1 MAKRLPLLVSLYGE
15 VVAELTSAGP
25 GQITC
30 RYTEQARGR
39 WPLNLPL
46 LSCSLP
52 LTRRPHK
59 NAGPFFRGLLPEGV
73 ALAAVAAVARVPT
86 FDTYGIL
93 ARFGRDIAGA
103 AVISSD
109 AEAHGP
115 GRVVDYPR
123 DELEEDVAALE
134 ERPLALHDDSELSLP
149 GLQNKLLLVWT
160 PHGWGRPA
168 GGYPSTH
175 ILKVEDRRYSGMV
188 TMEAACLHL
197 ARAIGLTSV
206 EAHVERIGGLDC
218 IIVSRYDRCVDPD
231 SGSVMRTHQEDICQA
246 LGIDIDRF
254 ERRAK
259 YQEFDGPGWRDA
271 AGLLT
276 RHAGEAAPVQLRQLL
291 RATVFT
297 QVIGNSDAHG
307 KNLALVHPEPGTVVL
322 APLYDT
328 VPTAMWPN
336 LPDRAAM
343 WVNGQ
348 HRLSAVTIEDLVTE
362 ARSWPMSDRT
372 ARQVV
377 SETTEQLLVAIAQID
392 VPDDLATLVNT
403 RARTL
408 LGTAGQPDG

>member
-1 MAKRLPLLVSLYGE
+1 MARRPPLLVQLYGE

-25 GQITC
+25 SQVTC

-59 NAGPFFRGLLPEGV
+59 SAGPFFRGLLPEGA
-73 ALAAVAAVARVPT
+73 ALAAVAAEARVPT
-86 FDTYGIL
+86 YDTFGIL

-103 AVISSD
+103 AVIGSD
-109 AEAHGP
+109 GQAHGQ
-115 GRVVDYPR
+115 GHVADYPR
-123 DELEEDVAALE
+123 DELEVDVADLE
-134 ERPLALHDDSELSLP
+134 ERPLALHDDSALSLP
-149 GLQNKLLLVWT
+149 GLQNKLLLVST

-175 ILKVEDRRYSGMV
+175 ILKVEDRRYPGMA

-206 EAHVERIGGLDC
+206 EAHVERIGGVDC

-231 SGSVMRTHQEDICQA
+231 SGSVTRTHQEDVCQA
-246 LGIDIDRF
+246 LGVDIDGF
-254 ERRAK
+254 ERPAK
-259 YQEFDGPGWRDA
+259 YQEFGGPGWRDVA
-271 AGLLT
+271 ALLAK
-276 RHAGEAAPVQLRQLL
+276 HADDAPAQLRQLL
-291 RATVFT
+291 RAAVFT

-307 KNLALVHPEPGTVVL
+307 KNLALLHPEPGTVVL

-328 VPTAMWPN
+328 VPTALWPR

-343 WVNGQ
+343 WVNRKR
-348 HRLSAVTIEDLVTE
+348 RLSAVTIEDLVTE
-362 ARSWPMSDRT
+362 ARSWPMSDQV

-377 SETTEQLLVAIAQID
+377 TETIEELRAVTAQIH
-392 VPDDLATLVNT
+392 VPDALEDLVTT
-403 RARTL
+403 RAQTL
-408 LGTAGQPDG
+408 LDTDDAS